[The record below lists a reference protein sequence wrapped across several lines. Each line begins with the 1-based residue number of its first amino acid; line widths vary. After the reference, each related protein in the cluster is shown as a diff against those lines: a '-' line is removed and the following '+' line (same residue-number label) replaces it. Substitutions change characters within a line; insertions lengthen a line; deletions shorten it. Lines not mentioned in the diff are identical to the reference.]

1 MNGNINNINNK
12 ICQNYG
18 EFIEEVNN
26 IQEKY
31 DRDEVDFLLG
41 NGKRV
46 LNILKA
52 EAKQHRAEIFESE
65 KEIRKLFKEI
75 DQINRSFDKKYN
87 KCMCL
92 PFAKA
97 IREEQETRRLLKE
110 IDAIDREYMRVYN
123 EYNRSP
129 CAAACRA
136 EAQGNDCE
144 ARE

>member
-1 MNGNINNINNK
+1 MNGNININNK
-12 ICQNYG
+12 IHQNYD
-18 EFIEEVNN
+18 EFIEEQNN

-31 DRDEVDFLLG
+31 DQDEVDFLLG

-52 EAKQHRAEIFESE
+52 EAKQYRAEIFESE

-75 DQINRSFDKKYN
+75 DHINRSFDKKYN

-97 IREEQETRRLLKE
+97 IREDQETRRLLKE